1 MKWLLLKIKKLLLG
15 RIKVQNNN
23 AEEIS
28 IHEKCIV
35 YETGLKKDDIKF
47 DVKKSAVTNNKN
59 FNF

>member
-1 MKWLLLKIKKLLLG
+1 MKWLLLFLKNALG
-15 RIKVQNNN
+15 RIMVQNNA
-23 AEEIS
+23 AEELA

-47 DVKKSAVTNNKN
+47 DVKKSTVTNNKN

>member
-1 MKWLLLKIKKLLLG
+1 MKWLLLKIKKLLG
-15 RIKVQNNN
+15 RIMVQNNS
-23 AEEIS
+23 AEELA

-47 DVKKSAVTNNKN
+47 DVKKSTVTNNKN